1 MVNKKQMTKQKAKN
15 MVLWQIW
22 QKIKMAA
29 ILASFVKNDSK
40 LKHKLLY
47 EGALDN

>member
-1 MVNKKQMTKQKAKN
+1 MTKEKAKN

-29 ILASFVKNDSK
+29 ILASFDRNDSN

-47 EGALDN
+47 ERTLDN

>member
-1 MVNKKQMTKQKAKN
+1 MTKQKAKD

-29 ILASFVKNDSK
+29 ILVSFDRNESNI
-40 LKHKLLY
+40 KHKLLY
-47 EGALDN
+47 ERALGN

>member
-1 MVNKKQMTKQKAKN
+1 

-29 ILASFVKNDSK
+29 ILASFDRNDSK
-40 LKHKLLY
+40 FKLKLLY
-47 EGALDN
+47 ERALDN

>member
-1 MVNKKQMTKQKAKN
+1 

-29 ILASFVKNDSK
+29 ILASFDRIDSNLK
-40 LKHKLLY
+40 LKLLY
-47 EGALDN
+47 